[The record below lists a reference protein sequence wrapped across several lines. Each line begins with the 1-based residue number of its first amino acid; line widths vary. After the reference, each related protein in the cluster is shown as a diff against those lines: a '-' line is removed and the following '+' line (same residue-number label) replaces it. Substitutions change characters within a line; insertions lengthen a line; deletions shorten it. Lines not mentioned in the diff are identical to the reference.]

1 MGKLKLSQEI
11 LNVIYPVGSVYL
23 TINDVNPQTLFGGT
37 WVKCSGGF
45 IYGSTGTGTSGDN
58 GNGSG
63 TSVSSSG
70 SGNTGSTALSVSQM
84 PSHNHTITVNSKS
97 LTGNLNSM
105 YGSSGVSPLRDNC
118 RVDGVFSRNGTT
130 TKNTPGYT
138 AVKGYGLHIDASHS
152 HSVST
157 NSSTTGGNS
166 GNTTNTGSGKGHS
179 HNIPY
184 IAVYM
189 WRRTK

>member
-1 MGKLKLSQEI
+1 MSKLKIAQELLDI
-11 LNVIYPVGSVYL
+11 IYPVGSVYL

-45 IYGSTGTGTSGDN
+45 IYGSTGTGTSGSS

-70 SGNTGSTALSVSQM
+70 SGNTGSTKLSVSQM
-84 PSHNHTITVNSKS
+84 PSHNHTITVDKKS

-130 TKNTPGYT
+130 TVNTPGYT
-138 AVKGYGLHIDASHS
+138 AVKGYGLHIDVSHNHSAS
-152 HSVST
+152 
-157 NSSTTGGNS
+157 SS
-166 GNTTNTGSGKGHS
+166 NTGSGNGHTHTVS
-179 HNIPY
+179 NHTHTIPY
-184 IAVYM
+184 FSCYI
-189 WRRTK
+189 WKRTA